1 MLCFACALV
10 GALARLLVFFPSKK
24 KIIDL
29 DQIMDILK
37 LFRERYTTKLYDSTY
52 RLQAE
57 EINQIKEI
65 LRLAPSSIN
74 SQPWAFEIIEDECN
88 KGAAL

>member
-1 MLCFACALV
+1 MHWQ
-10 GALARLLVFFPSKK
+10 ALAWFLVVFPSKK
-24 KIIDL
+24 IIIDL

-37 LFRERYTTKLYDSTY
+37 LLRERYTTQLYDSTY

-74 SQPWAFEIIEDECN
+74 PSHGLL
-88 KGAAL
+88 KSLRMM

>member
-1 MLCFACALV
+1 MVTRGHRLMVSLGLSRCVLFCPCV
-10 GALARLLVFFPSKK
+10 DRALAWLLVVFPSKK

-29 DQIMDILK
+29 DQIMNILK
-37 LFRERYTTKLYDSTY
+37 LFRERYTTKLYDSMC

-74 SQPWAFEIIEDECN
+74 S
-88 KGAAL
+88 